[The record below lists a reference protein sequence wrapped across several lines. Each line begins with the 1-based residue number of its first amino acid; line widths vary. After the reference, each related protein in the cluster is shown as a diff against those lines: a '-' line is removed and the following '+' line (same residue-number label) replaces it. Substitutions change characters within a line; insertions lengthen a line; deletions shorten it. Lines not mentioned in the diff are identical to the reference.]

1 MIARRQMELAVA
13 ATIGAFGAIVLG
25 SAATHNIGW
34 NELGPQPGYF
44 PFRLGLLL
52 MAAAALLFY
61 QALRTQ
67 SGARF
72 VGRAEFRRVLSVF
85 LPTAALA
92 AVIPLLGC
100 YVPMAVYLAAMM
112 HWHGNYNWLRTVAT
126 SLAITVAF
134 YLVFELWFLVPL
146 AKGPIEEALGIY

>member
-1 MIARRQMELAVA
+1 MEVAVA
-13 ATIGAFGAIVLG
+13 ASVGAIGAVVAG

-44 PFRLGLLL
+44 PFRLGVLL
-52 MAAAALLFY
+52 MLTAALLCF
-61 QALRTQ
+61 QAVR
-67 SGARF
+67 ARSTAGF
-72 VGRAEFRRVLSVF
+72 VDRDQFRRVLSIF

-92 AVIPLLGC
+92 AAIPLLGC

-112 HWHGNYNWLRTVAT
+112 HWHGNFTWLRTLVT

-134 YLVFELWFLVPL
+134 YLIFELWFLVPL

>member
-1 MIARRQMELAVA
+1 MELAVA
-13 ATIGAFGAIVLG
+13 VAVGAMGAVVAG
-25 SAATHNIGW
+25 SAATHHIGW

-52 MAAAALLFY
+52 MLTGALLFY
-61 QALRTQ
+61 QAIRAGG
-67 SGARF
+67 GASF
-72 VGRAEFRRVLSVF
+72 VSREQFRRVLSVF

-92 AVIPLLGC
+92 VAIPFLGC
-100 YVPMAVYLAAMM
+100 YVPMAIYLAAMM
-112 HWHGNYNWLRTVAT
+112 HWHGNFSWLRTAVT

-134 YLVFELWFLVPL
+134 YLIFELWFLVPL

>member
-1 MIARRQMELAVA
+1 VIARRQMELAVA
-13 ATIGAFGAIVLG
+13 VAIGVMGAVVAG

-44 PFRLGLLL
+44 PFRLGVLLI
-52 MAAAALLFY
+52 AAAALLFY
-61 QALRTQ
+61 QGLRAPAD
-67 SGARF
+67 ARF
-72 VGRAEFRRVLSVF
+72 VGRAEFGRVLSVF
-85 LPTAALA
+85 VPTAALA
-92 AVIPLLGC
+92 AAIPLLGC

-112 HWHGNYNWLRTVAT
+112 HWHGNYGWLRTAVT

-146 AKGPIEEALGIY
+146 AKGPLEESLGIY

>member
-1 MIARRQMELAVA
+1 MELAVA
-13 ATIGAFGAIVLG
+13 AAVGAIGAVVLG

-44 PFRLGLLL
+44 PFRIGLLL
-52 MAAAALLFY
+52 LMTGALLFF
-61 QALRTQ
+61 QAVRSS

-72 VGRAEFRRVLSVF
+72 VGRAEFGRVLSVF

-92 AVIPLLGC
+92 AAIPLLGC

-112 HWHGNYNWLRTVAT
+112 HWHGSFSWPRTAVT
-126 SLAITVAF
+126 SLSITVAF
-134 YLVFELWFLVPL
+134 YVVFELWFLVPL
-146 AKGPIEEALGIY
+146 AKGPVEEALGIY